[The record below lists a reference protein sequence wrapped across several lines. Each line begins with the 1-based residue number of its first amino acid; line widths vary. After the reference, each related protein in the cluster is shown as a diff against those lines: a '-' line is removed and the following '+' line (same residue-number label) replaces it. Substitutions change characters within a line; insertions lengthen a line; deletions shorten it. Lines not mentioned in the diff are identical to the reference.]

1 VVLSVLFCLFIAATA
16 SVPFYAA
23 TVERADGYFLAF
35 VNNASAEFVAAYTT
49 RIQGELGV
57 EFVKSFN
64 INAFRV
70 AHVKLTKEALENR
83 LQDTDHLQ
91 WIEENSVVRVGC
103 QTQPS
108 PIWNLQRLSSREL
121 PENVEQPYMYM
132 DQAGRGVTSYIIDTG
147 VLINHEE
154 FDAPGGG
161 SRAVWGF
168 NGIDQDNRDC
178 NGHGTHVAGTVA
190 GTRYGVAKL
199 ANIVGVKVLNCGGS
213 GTVASVMAGI
223 EWVTNNHK
231 KPANANMSLGGGNSP
246 TMVASVEASVR
257 AGVCHVVAAGN
268 SNADACNFSPANA
281 PSAISTGATNIE
293 GVGPNEENLDV
304 RVYFSN
310 YGRCTHIYAPGT
322 NVRSAWIPARNS
334 YNAISGTSMA
344 SPHVC
349 GRVTLLQSVN
359 PGMTP
364 ADLRA
369 EVQRDSTKNIIEMQC
384 TNAAC
389 NQSPNMLLHS
399 AC

>member
-1 VVLSVLFCLFIAATA
+1 
-16 SVPFYAA
+16 
-23 TVERADGYFLAF
+23 
-35 VNNASAEFVAAYTT
+35 
-49 RIQGELGV
+49 
-57 EFVKSFN
+57 
-64 INAFRV
+64 
-70 AHVKLTKEALENR
+70 
-83 LQDTDHLQ
+83 
-91 WIEENSVVRVGC
+91 
-103 QTQPS
+103 
-108 PIWNLQRLSSREL
+108 
-121 PENVEQPYMYM
+121 M

-147 VLINHEE
+147 VLTNHEE